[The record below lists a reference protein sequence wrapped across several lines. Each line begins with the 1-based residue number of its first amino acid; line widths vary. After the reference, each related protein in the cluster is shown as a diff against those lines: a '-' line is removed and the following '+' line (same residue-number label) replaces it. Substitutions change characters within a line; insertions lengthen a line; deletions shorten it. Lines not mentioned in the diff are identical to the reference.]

1 MELIL
6 LERVEKLG
14 QMGDVVKVKPG
25 FARNFLLPQG
35 KALRATDANRKRFET
50 ERAQLEAQNLERKQE
65 AGSVA
70 EKMADL
76 SVVIIR
82 AASESGQLYGSVSG
96 RDIAEAVSEAGVT
109 VTRTQII
116 IDRPIKTLGIYSQT
130 IRLHPEVT
138 VDVSVNVAQSAE
150 EAEAQA
156 ERVARGEPALLTAAL
171 ADQQEAA
178 EIAAEHAA
186 AMAAVAAEVEAEEE
200 ADAAAEAPDA
210 SEAGE
215 DEKPAD

>member
-35 KALRATDANRKRFET
+35 KALRATEANRKRFET

-65 AGSVA
+65 ADSVA
-70 EKMADL
+70 EKMADMT
-76 SVVIIR
+76 VVIIR
-82 AASESGQLYGSVSG
+82 AASESGQLYGSVNG
-96 RDIAEAVSEAGVT
+96 RDIAEAVSDAGVS
-109 VTRTQII
+109 VTRTQVV
-116 IDRPIKTLGIYSQT
+116 IDRPIKTLGIFDQT
-130 IRLHPEVT
+130 IRLHPEV
-138 VDVSVNVAQSAE
+138 SVAISINVAQSAE

-156 ERVARGEPALLTAAL
+156 DRVARGEPALLTAAL

-200 ADAAAEAPDA
+200 AAAAEDA
-210 SEAGE
+210 ASDGDAEEG
-215 DEKPAD
+215 EKPAG